1 MNPKANPLDYV
12 IRCAEQGLIPEKFDI
27 LNAKN
32 ELDKLREKIKNFAD
46 EIVSLQGDYKI
57 AFWARINNRG
67 DLYNPSIVFNP
78 YLNQDTVLPVYV
90 NKEEYKAKYG
100 NLSK

>member
-1 MNPKANPLDYV
+1 MNPKANPLDYL

-32 ELDKLREKIKNFAD
+32 ELDKLREKIKNFTEELD
-46 EIVSLQGDYKI
+46 NYKVAGWI
-57 AFWARINNRG
+57 RINDRG
-67 DLYNPSIVFNP
+67 DLYNPSIMYNP
-78 YLNQDTVLPVYV
+78 YLNQDTVLQIYA
-90 NKEEYKAKYG
+90 NKEEYESKYG

>member
-1 MNPKANPLDYV
+1 MNPKANPLDYL
-12 IRCAEQGLIPEKFDI
+12 IQCAEQGLIPEKFDI

-32 ELDKLREKIKNFAD
+32 ELDKLREKIKNFT
-46 EIVSLQGDYKI
+46 EELGNYKV
-57 AFWARINNRG
+57 AGWVRINDRG
-67 DLYNPSIVFNP
+67 DLYNPSIAYNP
-78 YLNQDTVLPVYV
+78 YLNQDTVLPIYA